1 MDDLP
6 INFEDFREMESSIKL
21 KYISTEEKNENASL
35 KNISFS
41 IDRGESIAILRSN
54 YKDESFNKLRELLV
68 GSLQP
73 SSGIV
78 RITELVND
86 LGNLTT
92 LFHSNA
98 SGRKNI
104 YMCCSALGMDKLE
117 VDVIEDDIINLSGLE
132 QCIDDSVK
140 HYSEEMRS
148 QLALAISFFLKGK
161 ILIFD
166 QTLQIENEEYLQ
178 KTKKK
183 IEEFLH
189 AKGTFVLFTDS
200 IQMARNL
207 CSRGM
212 LIQNGHLVVDDI
224 IDSTLEALQ
233 ISAEG

>member
-1 MDDLP
+1 
-6 INFEDFREMESSIKL
+6 
-21 KYISTEEKNENASL
+21 
-35 KNISFS
+35 
-41 IDRGESIAILRSN
+41 
-54 YKDESFNKLRELLV
+54 
-68 GSLQP
+68 
-73 SSGIV
+73 
-78 RITELVND
+78 
-86 LGNLTT
+86 
-92 LFHSNA
+92 
-98 SGRKNI
+98 
-104 YMCCSALGMDKLE
+104 MCCSALGMDKLE